1 MARIAGNV
9 CNTYIHI
16 DLLVEEISTSIENN
30 TSTITWYL
38 VGYMGSGG
46 TSAQWYSNS
55 YHTINVNIK
64 LNGTPKI
71 VYRST
76 ETHFQRSI
84 LLTGNLKKKAID
96 FTIYVLYFGQE
107 E

>member
-30 TSTITWYL
+30 TSTVTWSL

-55 YHTINVNIK
+55 YHTINVNINGK
-64 LNGTPKI
+64 SVYSLANITQKAIRLNGTPKI

-76 ETHFQRSI
+76 KYGR
-84 LLTGNLKKKAID
+84 
-96 FTIYVLYFGQE
+96 
-107 E
+107 